1 MHHRQKKG
9 RKKRRRTECRGRIA
23 TIGGLLTPRE
33 APRFVDALAGKEHSE
48 GGRPAPPIQD

>member
-33 APRFVDALAGKEHSE
+33 APRLVDALAGKEHSE